1 MFFPLRSLNISAHVK
16 KVFRVKWNPVYEDI
30 LCSGSDDSSVRIWSY
45 SKAQCL
51 NILVGHSDN
60 VRGLVWCPEVPFL
73 LISGSWDRTMRVWD
87 ARHAACLDVV
97 LDHGADVYGK

>member
-1 MFFPLRSLNISAHVK
+1 M
-16 KVFRVKWNPVYEDI
+16 FRVKWNPVYEDI

-97 LDHGADVYGK
+97 LDHGADVYGQ

>member
-1 MFFPLRSLNISAHVK
+1 MK

-45 SKAQCL
+45 SRAQCL
-51 NILVGHSDN
+51 AVLVGHSDN
-60 VRGLVWCPEVPFL
+60 VRGLAWCPELPFL

-87 ARHAACLDVV
+87 ARRATCLDVV
-97 LDHGADVYGK
+97 LDHGADVYGKKDIDRERK